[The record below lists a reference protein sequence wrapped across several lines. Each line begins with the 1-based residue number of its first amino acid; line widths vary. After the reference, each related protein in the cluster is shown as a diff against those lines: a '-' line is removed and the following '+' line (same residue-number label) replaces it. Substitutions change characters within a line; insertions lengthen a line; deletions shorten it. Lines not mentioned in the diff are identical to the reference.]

1 MRAKVALYKDGKYAA
16 AMEQIANRNA
26 MTEDGEEDEADLPEV
41 PLEELL
47 DDMAGLQLHDQD
59 GTEGSESMSEATM
72 AE

>member
-26 MTEDGEEDEADLPEV
+26 MTEDGNEDDEDLPEV
-41 PLEELL
+41 PLDELL
-47 DDMAGLQLHDQD
+47 DDMAGLQLEDSETAD
-59 GTEGSESMSEATM
+59 GMSEAPM